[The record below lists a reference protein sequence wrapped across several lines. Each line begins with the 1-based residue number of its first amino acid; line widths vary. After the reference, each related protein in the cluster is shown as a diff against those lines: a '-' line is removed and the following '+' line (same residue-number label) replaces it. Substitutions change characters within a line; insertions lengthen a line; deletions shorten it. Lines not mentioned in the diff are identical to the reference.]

1 MQLRPDVLLAGTIK
15 SLRDVVA
22 PALDPANTL
31 AQEQL
36 AVGIG
41 LLELLRTRLPLEFRF
56 DLDELARLLAFAR
69 TLSAHGHDA
78 TSEARIEALLTAE
91 RDGSD
96 VLARAGAAPA
106 EVLAA
111 VTELRARTGEAVTAL
126 FEHGDTELRRV
137 VARETLEYSR
147 EQLMRDRAWTA
158 PQGWEAQTDALPA
171 IERLLDVPVPA
182 APREE

>member
-56 DLDELARLLAFAR
+56 DLDELARLLAFAH
-69 TLSAHGHDA
+69 TLSACGQDMSA
-78 TSEARIEALLTAE
+78 DPCLEALRAAKRAGE
-91 RDGSD
+91 D

-111 VTELRARTGEAVTAL
+111 VSELRARSGEAVTAL
-126 FEHGDTELRRV
+126 FEHGDAALRS
-137 VARETLEYSR
+137 ALTRETLAYSR
-147 EQLMRDRAWTA
+147 EQLLRDRAWTA
-158 PQGWEAQTDALPA
+158 PQGWEAPTGALPA
-171 IERLLDVPVPA
+171 IERLLDVAPPA
-182 APREE
+182 ASQEE